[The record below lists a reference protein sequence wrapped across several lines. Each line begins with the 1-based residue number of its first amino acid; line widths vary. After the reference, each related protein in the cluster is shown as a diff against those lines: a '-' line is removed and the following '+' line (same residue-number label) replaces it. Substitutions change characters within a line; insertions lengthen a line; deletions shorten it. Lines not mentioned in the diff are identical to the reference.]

1 MIQHLSKMFQNITL
15 VKFLSLKNIMAKYE
29 QKSQIQLI
37 SANHADSLLKLKSPL
52 KDSLMQFKQTLL
64 LERHLPKSLTLKRMK
79 LHHLEAKEE

>member
-79 LHHLEAKEE
+79 LHH

>member
-1 MIQHLSKMFQNITL
+1 MLQHLSKMLQIITL
-15 VKFLSLKNIMAKYE
+15 VNFLSFRKGSQKYE
-29 QKSQIQLI
+29 QKSQILLI
-37 SANHADSLLKLKSPL
+37 RANHADSLLKLKSPL

>member
-1 MIQHLSKMFQNITL
+1 MFQNIT
-15 VKFLSLKNIMAKYE
+15 LKNIMAKYE
-29 QKSQIQLI
+29 QKLQIQLI

-64 LERHLPKSLTLKRMK
+64 LERHLPKSLTLKRIK

>member
-1 MIQHLSKMFQNITL
+1 MFQNITL